1 MRRSLLSLLMAVSLA
16 SAAAA
21 QGLSPLKI
29 GVLTDMSGP
38 YSAIAGKGSVAAA
51 RLAVVDFGGTVLG
64 RPIELLVAD
73 HGSKPDTAVGI
84 TRQWY
89 DVDQVS
95 GVFDGAGSA
104 VALAVLNLAKE
115 RNRIMAFAGVISS
128 DVTGKLCG
136 ETISSWAWDTHAMVA
151 TSMES
156 LMKQRGNKVFFLT
169 LDNAIG
175 QAFERDATRI
185 IMRAGGEV
193 IGSVR
198 HPFNNADFSSYLLQ
212 AQAARPKVLVL
223 ANAGA
228 DTVNSVKQAHEF
240 GLASN
245 MTVAGLLATINDVD
259 ALGLEVAQ
267 GLMVSE
273 SFYWDMTDATRAWNV
288 RFMALTEAPANM
300 LQAAVYSSVLHYLKA
315 VERAGTDD
323 GKAVA
328 AAMKALPI
336 NDFYS
341 KDVLLRADGR
351 AVRDFYLFQVKLPTE
366 SKQRW
371 DDYKFVNRLPGA
383 EAFPADG
390 SECPL
395 LRP

>member
-1 MRRSLLSLLMAVSLA
+1 MRGSLLSLLMAVSLA

-29 GVLTDMSGP
+29 GVLTDVSGP

-73 HGSKPDTAVGI
+73 HGSKPDIAVGI

-104 VALAVLNLAKE
+104 VALAVLDLAKE

-156 LMKQRGNKVFFLT
+156 LMKQGGNKVFFLT
-169 LDNAIG
+169 LDNAVG

-193 IGSVR
+193 
-198 HPFNNADFSSYLLQ
+198 
-212 AQAARPKVLVL
+212 
-223 ANAGA
+223 
-228 DTVNSVKQAHEF
+228 T
-240 GLASN
+240 
-245 MTVAGLLATINDVD
+245 
-259 ALGLEVAQ
+259 
-267 GLMVSE
+267 
-273 SFYWDMTDATRAWNV
+273 
-288 RFMALTEAPANM
+288 
-300 LQAAVYSSVLHYLKA
+300 
-315 VERAGTDD
+315 
-323 GKAVA
+323 
-328 AAMKALPI
+328 
-336 NDFYS
+336 
-341 KDVLLRADGR
+341 
-351 AVRDFYLFQVKLPTE
+351 
-366 SKQRW
+366 
-371 DDYKFVNRLPGA
+371 
-383 EAFPADG
+383 
-390 SECPL
+390 
-395 LRP
+395 